1 MEIIIGFFVLLFIF
15 SFAKQTNKTH
25 KKFIYKE
32 KEEIIFPMY
41 EEKTEQ
47 QDGSEQNEEI
57 KQNRDVDYDYDFGDH
72 DN

>member
-1 MEIIIGFFVLLFIF
+1 MEVIICFIIILFIF

-47 QDGSEQNEEI
+47 QDGSEQDEEI
-57 KQNRDVDYDYDFGDH
+57 EQEFDH
-72 DN
+72 FEN

>member
-1 MEIIIGFFVLLFIF
+1 MEVIIGFFVLLFIF

-41 EEKTEQ
+41 EGKTEQ
-47 QDGSEQNEEI
+47 QDGLEQDREI
-57 KQNRDVDYDYDFGDH
+57 EQEFDH
-72 DN
+72 FEN